1 MKNVEYSE
9 YIRHRVKWFRRIF
22 IMDLLPFS
30 TGDRVGLNIEWE
42 LRFRNMQRHCGEHML
57 SGTMDTLFGGINK
70 GFHMGD
76 EYITID
82 IDLGGRMLTDEERG
96 GGNAQPYL
104 DGEKIYLGLQ
114 AYMRRSGLGEIV
126 TSER

>member
-1 MKNVEYSE
+1 MANA
-9 YIRHRVKWFRRIF
+9 
-22 IMDLLPFS
+22 
-30 TGDRVGLNIEWE
+30 GE
-42 LRFRNMQRHCGEHML
+42 LVL
-57 SGTMDTLFGGINK
+57 SKSQQGVLAS
-70 GFHMGD
+70 
-76 EYITID
+76 
-82 IDLGGRMLTDEERG
+82 MLTDEERG

>member
-1 MKNVEYSE
+1 
-9 YIRHRVKWFRRIF
+9 
-22 IMDLLPFS
+22 
-30 TGDRVGLNIEWE
+30 
-42 LRFRNMQRHCGEHML
+42 ML
-57 SGTMDTLFGGINK
+57 S
-70 GFHMGD
+70 
-76 EYITID
+76 
-82 IDLGGRMLTDEERG
+82 MLTDEERG